1 MYCSRI
7 HSRSIGM
14 GKEHVGLGDWTS
26 PEMLP
31 GPRAGESPCWR
42 AIATRKAQMVAKIPQ
57 CNWGQNKHPVW
68 GVYQRSEVYLKQC
81 FHLLC
86 RECYLNQGPETP
98 NAGANWT
105 CKACAPF
112 HFLYRHLYAIDQFNQ
127 HPESASY
134 EYPFIAYPSYIEI

>member
-1 MYCSRI
+1 MLKGNCNEKSTNGCQDSSMQLGPKQTPRVRRL
-7 HSRSIGM
+7 STFR
-14 GKEHVGLGDWTS
+14 GL
-26 PEMLP
+26 
-31 GPRAGESPCWR
+31 
-42 AIATRKAQMVAKIPQ
+42 PQ
-57 CNWGQNKHPVW
+57 TV
-68 GVYQRSEVYLKQC
+68 

-134 EYPFIAYPSYIEI
+134 EYPFIAYPSYIEIWRLLSWLPKRSIQYITHNHHT